1 MNTLEH
7 REQNLFNATET
18 MAQFYDEIE
27 SFLSILYGSM
37 ERAGFAVKNE
47 RLRSGTIAV
56 KNLTRRLLATTSV
69 MYIRGSAKLGE
80 IDEEEEDDIH

>member
-18 MAQFYDEIE
+18 MTQFYDEIE
-27 SFLSILYGSM
+27 SFLSILYSNM

-47 RLRSGTIAV
+47 LV
-56 KNLTRRLLATTSV
+56 
-69 MYIRGSAKLGE
+69 
-80 IDEEEEDDIH
+80 